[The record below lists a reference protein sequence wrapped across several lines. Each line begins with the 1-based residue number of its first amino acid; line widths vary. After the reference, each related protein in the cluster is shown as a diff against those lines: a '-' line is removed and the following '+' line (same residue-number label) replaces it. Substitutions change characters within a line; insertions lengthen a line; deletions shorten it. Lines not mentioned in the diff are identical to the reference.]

1 MMQRRVVMLG
11 GLLAST
17 SLSSVRAASDI
28 TMIYVGG
35 WD

>member
-1 MMQRRVVMLG
+1 MMQRRVLMLG

-17 SLSSVRAASDI
+17 SLSSVWAASDI
-28 TMIYVGG
+28 QMIYVGG

>member
-1 MMQRRVVMLG
+1 MQRRALMLG

-17 SLSSVRAASDI
+17 SLSTARAAPEI
-28 TMIYVGG
+28 KMIYVGG